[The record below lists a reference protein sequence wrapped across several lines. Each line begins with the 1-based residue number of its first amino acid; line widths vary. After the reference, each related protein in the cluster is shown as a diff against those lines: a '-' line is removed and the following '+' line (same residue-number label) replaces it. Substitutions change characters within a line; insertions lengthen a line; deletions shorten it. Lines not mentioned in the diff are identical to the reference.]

1 VAHSILTNADIDLLM
16 ASILP
21 RDPPMLIR
29 YVSQTQF
36 SIARHYG
43 SITFDG
49 HAYRYEPA
57 TDELI
62 RADVDAFI
70 KAQRKLAAKVAADA
84 GPAAEQIGLG
94 I

>member
-1 VAHSILTNADIDLLM
+1 MAHSILTDADIDLLM
-16 ASILP
+16 ASTFP

-43 SITFDG
+43 SMKFNG
-49 HAYRYEPA
+49 HTYRYEPA

-62 RADVDAFI
+62 RVDVEEFI
-70 KAQRKLAAKVAADA
+70 KAQRKIAAKLAADA
-84 GPAAEQIGLG
+84 GPAAEQIELG